1 MAIAAAKGLVIC
13 VQLNSNQNCETLFS
27 AKYKRWFLFAGEGV
41 AWLDRTLDI
50 QPVWKNS
57 TSINS

>member
-13 VQLNSNQNCETLFS
+13 VQLNSNQNCGTLFS

-41 AWLDRTLDI
+41 AWLVRTLDI
-50 QPVWKNS
+50 QPV
-57 TSINS
+57 